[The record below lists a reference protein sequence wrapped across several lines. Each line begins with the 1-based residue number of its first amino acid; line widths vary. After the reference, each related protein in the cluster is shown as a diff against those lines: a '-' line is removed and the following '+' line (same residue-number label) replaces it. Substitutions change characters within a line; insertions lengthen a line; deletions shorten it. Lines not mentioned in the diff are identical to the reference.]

1 MSALFYKHYDPRDNG
16 DQILKQYKLATLSL
30 MLARVVYTINWFNIA
45 SIFYLIASDFREDIA
60 MLGIISASFL
70 LGVGLFQVPAGIMAA
85 KFGPRKIAIYGIMIA
100 SSAALVTGLASD
112 TTQIIVLRFI
122 IGIGMAC
129 FFGPSVILVSKYLG
143 KESEG
148 LGIGL
153 LNSAHALGG
162 IVGLFGWVVLAE
174 FVGWRAT
181 LILSGG
187 LGISTAIMLGS
198 TLLRDVDEIKKEFKL
213 KLSHVL
219 DTLFN
224 KSLIILGL
232 TLLGFQAGSSMILT
246 FSVFY
251 FVDNLKIKPID
262 AGLIGSLSLV
272 VGLLSSPF
280 FGRLYDKIGNAR
292 KLLFISGIL
301 SASSLIGF
309 ATDSLYVIIVS
320 IIVSGFFLSAGFVI
334 VYAKAKEI
342 NKALPQYQ
350 TLAVGFVNGVS
361 LFGVFWVPVLFS
373 SIVSTLGYEIAWLL
387 GCLVV
392 ILLILPVVRLK

>member
-1 MSALFYKHYDPRDNG
+1 MLFYKQYDLRDNS
-16 DQILKQYKLATLSL
+16 DHILKQYKLATLSL
-30 MLARVVYTINWFNIA
+30 LLARVVYTINWFNIA

-85 KFGPRKIAIYGIMIA
+85 KFGPRKIAIYGIIIA

-129 FFGPSVILVSKYLG
+129 FFGPSVILVSRYLG

-187 LGISTAIMLGS
+187 LGISTAIMLSS
-198 TLLRDVDEIKKEFKL
+198 TLLRDVEEITKEFKL
-213 KLSHVL
+213 KVSHVF
-219 DTLFN
+219 DTIFN
-224 KSLIILGL
+224 RSLIILGL

-251 FVDNLKIKPID
+251 FVDNLKINPIV

-280 FGRLYDKIGNAR
+280 FGKLYDKIGNAR
-292 KLLFISGIL
+292 KLLFISGII
-301 SASSLIGF
+301 SASSLVGF

-320 IIVSGFFLSAGFVI
+320 IIVAGFFLSAGFVI

-361 LFGVFWVPVLFS
+361 LFGVLWVPVLFS
-373 SIVSTLGYEIAWLL
+373 SIVSRLGYEIAWLL

-392 ILLILPVVRLK
+392 ILLILPVIRLK

>member
-1 MSALFYKHYDPRDNG
+1 MLFYKQYDLGDNS

-85 KFGPRKIAIYGIMIA
+85 RFGPRKIAIYGIMIA

-213 KLSHVL
+213 KVSHVF

-224 KSLIILGL
+224 RSLIILGL

-251 FVDNLKIKPID
+251 FVDNLKINPIE
-262 AGLIGSLSLV
+262 AGLIGSLSLL

-280 FGRLYDKIGNAR
+280 FGKLYDKIGNAR
-292 KLLFISGIL
+292 KLLFISGII
-301 SASSLIGF
+301 SASALVGF

-320 IIVSGFFLSAGFVI
+320 IIVAGFFLSAGFVI

-350 TLAVGFVNGVS
+350 TLSVGFVNGVS

-373 SIVSTLGYEIAWLL
+373 SIVSRLGYEIAWLL

-392 ILLILPVVRLK
+392 ILLILPVIRLK

>member
-1 MSALFYKHYDPRDNG
+1 MLFYKESDLRDNS
-16 DQILKQYKLATLSL
+16 DHILKQYKLATLSL

-70 LGVGLFQVPAGIMAA
+70 LGVGLFQVPAGIIAA

-162 IVGLFGWVVLAE
+162 IVGLFGWVALAE

-181 LILSGG
+181 LIFSGG
-187 LGISTAIMLGS
+187 LGISTAIMLVS

-213 KLSHVL
+213 KVSHVF

-224 KSLIILGL
+224 RSLIILGL

-251 FVDNLKIKPID
+251 FVDNLKINPID

-301 SASSLIGF
+301 SASSLVGF

-320 IIVSGFFLSAGFVI
+320 IIVTGFFLSAGFVI

-350 TLAVGFVNGVS
+350 TLAVSFVNGVS

-373 SIVSTLGYEIAWLL
+373 SVVSRLGYEIAWLL

>member
-1 MSALFYKHYDPRDNG
+1 MLFYKEYDLRDNS
-16 DQILKQYKLATLSL
+16 DHILKQYKLATLSL
-30 MLARVVYTINWFNIA
+30 MLARLVYTINWFNIA

-129 FFGPSVILVSKYLG
+129 FFGPSVILVSEYLG

-213 KLSHVL
+213 KVSHVF

-224 KSLIILGL
+224 RSLIILGL

-251 FVDNLKIKPID
+251 FVDNLKINPID

-301 SASSLIGF
+301 SASSLVGF

-320 IIVSGFFLSAGFVI
+320 IIVAGFFLSAGFVI

-373 SIVSTLGYEIAWLL
+373 SIVSGLGYEIAWLL

>member
-1 MSALFYKHYDPRDNG
+1 MKSHK
-16 DQILKQYKLATLSL
+16 IATLSL

-45 SIFYLIASDFREDIA
+45 SIFYLIASDFRENIA

-70 LGVGLFQVPAGIMAA
+70 LAVGLFQVPAGIMAA
-85 KFGPRKIAIYGIMIA
+85 KFGPRKIAIYGIMIS

-112 TTQIIVLRFI
+112 TTQIILLRFI

-187 LGISTAIMLGS
+187 LGISTAIMLSS
-198 TLLRDVDEIKKEFKL
+198 TLLRDMDEIKKEFKL
-213 KLSHVL
+213 KVSHVF

-224 KSLIILGL
+224 RSLIILGL

-246 FSVFY
+246 FSIFY
-251 FVDNLKIKPID
+251 FVDNLKINSIE
-262 AGLIGSLSLV
+262 AALIGSLSLV

-301 SASSLIGF
+301 SASSLVGF
-309 ATDSLYVIIVS
+309 ATNSIYVIIVS
-320 IIVSGFFLSAGFVI
+320 IIVTGFFLSAGFVI

-373 SIVSTLGYEIAWLL
+373 SIVSELGYQIAWLL